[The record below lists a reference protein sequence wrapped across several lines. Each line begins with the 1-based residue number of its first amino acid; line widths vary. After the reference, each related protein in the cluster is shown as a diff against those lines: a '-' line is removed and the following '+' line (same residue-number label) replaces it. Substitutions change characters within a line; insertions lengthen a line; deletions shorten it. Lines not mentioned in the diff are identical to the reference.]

1 MNTTTFSTARHQ
13 ATAFALALT
22 LTLGMLLGVNGLA
35 TQGGADAQMAAAAAA
50 AVQTAAAAS
59 QSLRGV

>member
-22 LTLGMLLGVNGLA
+22 ITLGMLLGVNGLA
-35 TQGGADAQMAAAAAA
+35 IQRGVDAQMAAAAA
-50 AVQTAAAAS
+50 QTAPAFSLAAG
-59 QSLRGV
+59 GV

>member
-35 TQGGADAQMAAAAAA
+35 TQGGADAQMAAAAA
-50 AVQTAAAAS
+50 S